1 MLRDLLKPHAQL
13 GSFLLRLGLSA
24 IFTYHGILKLAAIQ
38 NGHWWHDTLTEA
50 TQLAVAWGETAC
62 GIAMLLGLLSRVAA
76 LGLMGIMFGA
86 IFFQTGRFDF
96 VFQEV
101 VLHNKPG
108 WVPIG
113 YEYNVAL
120 IVMCL
125 AVLAMGSGMVSLDH
139 LLYRSLFGS
148 PKPAGPAPAPSPAAP

>member
-24 IFTYHGILKLAAIQ
+24 IFIYHGILKLNQEGGA
-38 NGHWWHDTLTEA
+38 GWHNTLTEE
-50 TQLAVAWGETAC
+50 TQMAVAWGETAC

-139 LLYRSLFGS
+139 LLYRSLFGA
-148 PKPAGPAPAPSPAAP
+148 PKPAGPAPAPSPAAN